1 MKTLIVTAIDD
12 NNGLWYEHVI
22 PFLLSIRQTDYQGE
36 VGIINYGLSA
46 DKLAV
51 LEKFDRNIRIFPA
64 AHQYPNIL
72 IDRQVST
79 AHIAS
84 QYDYDAIALIDA
96 DIWFCHSHF
105 SLFEQLLE
113 KDKLYCAYDVWR
125 CTFLT
130 DCVKEHHRPEVNRQ
144 LDKLVQKQ
152 QYVWQA
158 GVIAAYSQGWTAYL
172 SYLNLSLKDNEKY
185 EMVYGIDA
193 LVLNLYSS
201 ELDKVSYLPK
211 KYNCLPAWGIYQHN
225 EGYGV
230 EFKVD
235 NERVEAIHVSR
246 AHRKGGEYSY
256 HKLYAKSYFE
266 QGKALRIKE
275 YPYYRI
281 RPESVIDFNG
291 TDYQPRTEL
300 NFVSAHTDGCF
311 VVSLEQQGVFFPK
324 NTFFIETGGI
334 SSIIL
339 KNTQPSPVKLSF
351 CANLVLNYEPCEEIY
366 LKIEGKETKLELN
379 ALRNLNIQPNSTV
392 EFLVKE
398 LNVEGKRVRWAFH
411 HLQLSLE

>member
-1 MKTLIVTAIDD
+1 MMC
-12 NNGLWYEHVI
+12 G
-22 PFLLSIRQTDYQGE
+22 
-36 VGIINYGLSA
+36 
-46 DKLAV
+46 
-51 LEKFDRNIRIFPA
+51 
-64 AHQYPNIL
+64 
-72 IDRQVST
+72 
-79 AHIAS
+79 
-84 QYDYDAIALIDA
+84 DAL
-96 DIWFCHSHF
+96 
-105 SLFEQLLE
+105 
-113 KDKLYCAYDVWR
+113 
-125 CTFLT
+125 FLT
-130 DCVKEHHRPEVNRQ
+130 DCVKEHHRSEVNYQ
-144 LDKLVQKQ
+144 LDQLVQKQ

-201 ELDKVSYLPK
+201 ELDKVSYLAK

-291 TDYQPRTEL
+291 ADYQPRTEL

>member
-36 VGIINYGLSA
+36 VGIINYGLSS
-46 DKLAV
+46 DKLAA
-51 LEKFDRNIRIFPA
+51 LERFDRNIRIFPA

-79 AHIAS
+79 AHIAA
-84 QYDYDAIALIDA
+84 QHDYDAIALIDA
-96 DIWFCHSHF
+96 DIWFCHSRF

-113 KDKLYCAYDVWR
+113 QDKLYCAYDVWR

-130 DCVKEHHRPEVNRQ
+130 DCVKESHRTDVSRLLDQ
-144 LDKLVQKQ
+144 LIEKQ

-158 GVIAAYSQGWTAYL
+158 GVMAAHSQGWKEYL
-172 SYLNLSLKDNEKY
+172 SYLSPLLEDTEKY

-193 LVLNLYSS
+193 LVLNLYSLEHNNVNHLS
-201 ELDKVSYLPK
+201 K

-230 EFKVD
+230 EFKID
-235 NERVEAIHVSR
+235 NEPAEAIHVSR

-256 HKLYAKSYFE
+256 HKLYAKNYFE
-266 QGKALRIKE
+266 QGKTLRIKE

-281 RPESVIDFNG
+281 SPESVMIFNE
-291 TDYQPRTEL
+291 TEYQTPTALE
-300 NFVSAHTDGCF
+300 FVSAHTDGCF
-311 VVSLEQQGVFFPK
+311 IVSLERQGTFFPK

-334 SSIIL
+334 SSIVF
-339 KNTQPSPVKLSF
+339 KNTQASAVRLAFS
-351 CANLVLNYEPCEEIY
+351 ANMVMNYEPCEEIY
-366 LKIEGKETKLELN
+366 LKIEGKETKVDAN
-379 ALRNLNIQPNSTV
+379 SLRNVDIQPNSTV

-398 LNVEGKRVRWAFH
+398 LNVEGKRIRWAFQ
-411 HLQLSLE
+411 HLKLH